1 MWDLRRKIR
10 ENSTASKTTIDT
22 KHELPNTKSTTGG
35 HAKMTSAPSS
45 HMVKTIVAPKG
56 SSLTMRSSHVQI
68 TSRKSALCTNS
79 LSSSTPQPRPAAN
92 MNMGKACGH
101 TNNNKAAK
109 SPSST
114 KPLPASTERETAL
127 EKPTT
132 AEDNVLS
139 STVSQKMS
147 FGDLGEV
154 PSQIVFRGHKMVA
167 VEMLENKDKE
177 IKDLENSKKQLSIK
191 V

>member
-1 MWDLRRKIR
+1 
-10 ENSTASKTTIDT
+10 
-22 KHELPNTKSTTGG
+22 
-35 HAKMTSAPSS
+35 
-45 HMVKTIVAPKG
+45 
-56 SSLTMRSSHVQI
+56 
-68 TSRKSALCTNS
+68 
-79 LSSSTPQPRPAAN
+79 
-92 MNMGKACGH
+92 MGKACGH